1 MRLHKILIVDDD
13 IDTLNIIVDCF
24 EEINSNYL
32 FYRANNGRDALR
44 IALEFGPDLIIS
56 DWDMPIMDGLE
67 LIELL
72 QKNKQTRQTPVIVL
86 TGKMVSSEH
95 LHTAFRAG
103 ATDYIRKPIDQIE
116 LIARV
121 RSMLILSDSFK
132 DTIELKD
139 RELVNTA
146 MHIVQNNEFNVKL
159 RKMVIEID
167 SKYGLL
173 DPVLKLRL
181 SELKDEISEKLK
193 GEAWN
198 QFDMYF
204 KKVHSDFFNRLIL
217 HCPSISPADLRLAAF
232 LKLNIPTKDIAA
244 IMFLTVDS
252 VRTAR
257 TRLRKK
263 MKLKQEDN
271 LTTFLLSL

>member
-13 IDTLNIIVDCF
+13 IATLNIIVDCF
-24 EEINSNYL
+24 EKIEFNYL

-44 IALEFGPDLIIS
+44 IALEFYPDLIIS
-56 DWDMPIMDGLE
+56 DWDMPVMDGLE

-72 QKNKQTRQTPVIVL
+72 KKNELTRQTPMIML
-86 TGKMVSSEH
+86 TGKMISSEH
-95 LHTAFRAG
+95 LQAAFRAG

-121 RSMLILSDSFK
+121 HSMLILSDSFK
-132 DTIELKD
+132 DAIELKD
-139 RELVNTA
+139 RDLINTA
-146 MHIVQNNEFNVKL
+146 MHIVQNNEFNIKI
-159 RKMVIEID
+159 RKMVVDID
-167 SKYGLL
+167 KKYGLL
-173 DPVLKLRL
+173 NPELKLLL
-181 SELKDEISEKLK
+181 SELKDEISDKLK

-204 KKVHSDFFNRLIL
+204 KKVHADFFNRLIL
-217 HCPSISPADLRLAAF
+217 YCPSISPADLRLAAF
-232 LKLNIPTKDIAA
+232 LRLNIPTKDIAA
-244 IMFLTVDS
+244 IMFLTIDS

-263 MKLKQEDN
+263 LKLKKDDN
-271 LTTFLLSL
+271 LTTFLLSI

>member
-13 IDTLNIIVDCF
+13 ITTLNIIIDCF
-24 EEINSNYL
+24 DSANFNYI

-44 IALEFGPDLIIS
+44 IAFEFSPDLIIS

-67 LIELL
+67 LIERL
-72 QKNKQTRQTPVIVL
+72 QKNELTRQTPVIML

-95 LHTAFRAG
+95 LQAAFKAG

-121 RSMLILSDSFK
+121 HSMLILSDSFK
-132 DTIELKD
+132 DAIELKNRD
-139 RELVNTA
+139 LVNTA
-146 MHIVQNNEFNVKL
+146 MHIVQNNEFNVKI
-159 RKMVIEID
+159 RQKVVSID
-167 SKYGLL
+167 SKYGSLDPKLKLLL
-173 DPVLKLRL
+173 DELR
-181 SELKDEISEKLK
+181 DEISEKLK

-204 KKVHSDFFNRLIL
+204 KKVHADFFNRLIL
-217 HCPSISPADLRLAAF
+217 YCPSISPADLRLAAF

-244 IMFLTVDS
+244 IMFLTIDS

-263 MKLKQEDN
+263 LKLKQEDN
-271 LTTFLLSL
+271 LTTFLLSI

>member
-13 IDTLNIIVDCF
+13 IATLNIIVDCF
-24 EEINSNYL
+24 EKIEFNYL

-44 IALEFGPDLIIS
+44 IALEFYPDLIIS
-56 DWDMPIMDGLE
+56 DWDMPVMDGLE

-72 QKNKQTRQTPVIVL
+72 QKNELTRQTPVIML
-86 TGKMVSSEH
+86 TGKMISSEH
-95 LHTAFRAG
+95 LQAAFRAG

-121 RSMLILSDSFK
+121 HSMLILSDSFK
-132 DTIELKD
+132 DAIELKD
-139 RELVNTA
+139 RDLINTA
-146 MHIVQNNEFNVKL
+146 MHIVQNNEFNIKI
-159 RKMVIEID
+159 RKMVVDID
-167 SKYGLL
+167 KKYGLL
-173 DPVLKLRL
+173 NPELKLLL
-181 SELKDEISEKLK
+181 SELKDEISDKLK

-204 KKVHSDFFNRLIL
+204 KKVHADFFNRLIL
-217 HCPSISPADLRLAAF
+217 YCPSISPADLRLAAF
-232 LKLNIPTKDIAA
+232 LRLNIPTKDIAA
-244 IMFLTVDS
+244 IMFLTIDS

-263 MKLKQEDN
+263 LKLKQDDN
-271 LTTFLLSL
+271 LTTFLLSI

>member
-13 IDTLNIIVDCF
+13 IATLNIIVDCF
-24 EEINSNYL
+24 EKIEFNYL

-44 IALEFGPDLIIS
+44 IALEFYPDLIIS
-56 DWDMPIMDGLE
+56 DWDMPVMDGLE

-72 QKNKQTRQTPVIVL
+72 KKNELTRQTPMIML
-86 TGKMVSSEH
+86 TGKMISSEH
-95 LHTAFRAG
+95 LQAAFRAG

-121 RSMLILSDSFK
+121 HSMLILSDSFK
-132 DTIELKD
+132 DAIELKD
-139 RELVNTA
+139 RDLINTA
-146 MHIVQNNEFNVKL
+146 MHIVQNNEFNIKI
-159 RKMVIEID
+159 RKMVVDID
-167 SKYGLL
+167 KKYGLL
-173 DPVLKLRL
+173 NPELKLLL
-181 SELKDEISEKLK
+181 SELKDEISDKLK

-204 KKVHSDFFNRLIL
+204 KKVHADFFNRLIL
-217 HCPSISPADLRLAAF
+217 YCPSISPADLRLAAF
-232 LKLNIPTKDIAA
+232 LRLNIPTKDIAA
-244 IMFLTVDS
+244 IMFLTIDS

-263 MKLKQEDN
+263 LKLKQDDN
-271 LTTFLLSL
+271 LTTFLLSI